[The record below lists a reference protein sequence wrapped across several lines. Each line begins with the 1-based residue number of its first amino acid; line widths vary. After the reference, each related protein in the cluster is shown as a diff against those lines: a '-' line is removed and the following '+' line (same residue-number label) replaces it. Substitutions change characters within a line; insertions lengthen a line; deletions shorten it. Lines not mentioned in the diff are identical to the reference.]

1 MCYPVQLDTIFW
13 HLGILSISFAGIL
26 SCDNNSQATW
36 LMISREP
43 MGENF
48 WLHLPFESL
57 KKIKSSIC
65 YLLVFRALTDS
76 LDKCRRRYQAR
87 IRKLEQHC
95 AGQARVQGGLQ
106 LVSNNTDTA
115 ESRSTRASSRAE
127 EVPWDICP
135 LTWFSS
141 IGGGLWFWLKPTQ
154 WYSNKY
160 ENETMYKLLI
170 AKTRFK

>member
-1 MCYPVQLDTIFW
+1 MDIEILPPFNIF
-13 HLGILSISFAGIL
+13 LVGTL
-26 SCDNNSQATW
+26 SCDSNSQATW

-43 MGENF
+43 MGETF
-48 WLHLPFESL
+48 WASLPFENL
-57 KKIKSSIC
+57 KKSKAFFFTS
-65 YLLVFRALTDS
+65 RALTDS

-141 IGGGLWFWLKPTQ
+141 IGGGLWFLYKKTTQ

-160 ENETMYKLLI
+160 ENETVYKSLI
-170 AKTRFK
+170 A

>member
-1 MCYPVQLDTIFW
+1 MF
-13 HLGILSISFAGIL
+13 
-26 SCDNNSQATW
+26 
-36 LMISREP
+36 
-43 MGENF
+43 
-48 WLHLPFESL
+48 
-57 KKIKSSIC
+57 

-127 EVPWDICP
+127 EVP
-135 LTWFSS
+135 
-141 IGGGLWFWLKPTQ
+141 
-154 WYSNKY
+154 
-160 ENETMYKLLI
+160 
-170 AKTRFK
+170 